1 MDRVHVLGRLPRPVA
16 LAVVGRAELVVLPSL
31 WEGFGFVAVE
41 ALALALG
48 RAVVASSGSGF
59 GEIITSGRDGWLV
72 PPGDA
77 RALSITLLERLADP
91 GGAVAMGDA
100 ARRRAE
106 DFAPDAVAERLEA
119 LYRGAIASRPSE
131 GFDETIY
138 TRGYRRFFRP
148 DERGRSAVCTR
159 RSATPCSIAS
169 PARRPPASSTPA
181 VGRGASPARSPSG
194 TRSRCATSRRT

>member
-77 RALSITLLERLADP
+77 R
-91 GGAVAMGDA
+91 
-100 ARRRAE
+100 
-106 DFAPDAVAERLEA
+106 A